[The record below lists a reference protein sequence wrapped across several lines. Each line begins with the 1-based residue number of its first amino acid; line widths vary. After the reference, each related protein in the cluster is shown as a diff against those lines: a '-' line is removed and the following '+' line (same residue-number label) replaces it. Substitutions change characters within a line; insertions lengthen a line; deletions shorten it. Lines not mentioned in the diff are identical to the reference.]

1 MQSEF
6 YYLPPSHVFLSDSS
20 FTPSG
25 HAHLRLLAVGR
36 QKVLQP
42 PLAFEQTSFTKIE
55 KMYCQSAVILLYGE

>member
-6 YYLPPSHVFLSDSS
+6 QTLPPSQVFLSDSS

-36 QKVLQP
+36 QNVLQP
-42 PLAFEQTSFTKIE
+42 PLAFEQTPFTKIE
-55 KMYCQSAVILLYGE
+55 KCIVRQQ